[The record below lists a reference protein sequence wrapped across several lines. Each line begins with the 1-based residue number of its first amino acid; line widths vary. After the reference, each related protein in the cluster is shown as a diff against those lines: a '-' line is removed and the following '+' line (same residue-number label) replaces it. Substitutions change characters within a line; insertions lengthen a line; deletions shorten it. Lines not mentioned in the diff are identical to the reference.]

1 MAYSDFTLESVVPT
15 FQLEKVD
22 IAGLFSEI
30 EPVTPSE
37 YLTTGLAKKAPL
49 ATAIG
54 TEKARSEMIVADVLV
69 ELLEHL
75 DRGISLFS
83 GIDFSVDVENGLTG
97 VCDFLVSLSPN
108 QFYLEAPVIILVEAK
123 NTDVKLGLGQCV
135 AEMLAAQRFNAE
147 KGNDIP
153 YIYGASTTGIDWV
166 FLKLEEKR
174 LHIDMATYQIAQCD
188 KLLGNPRQHGRTK
201 SIRLRLIESL
211 KLPSSLL

>member
-30 EPVTPSE
+30 EPVPPSE

-69 ELLEHL
+69 DLLDHL

-83 GIDFSVDVENGLTG
+83 GIDFSVDVENGLTD

-153 YIYGASTTGIDWV
+153 YIYC
-166 FLKLEEKR
+166 F
-174 LHIDMATYQIAQCD
+174 
-188 KLLGNPRQHGRTK
+188 
-201 SIRLRLIESL
+201 
-211 KLPSSLL
+211 

>member
-1 MAYSDFTLESVVPT
+1 MSYSEFTLESVVPT
-15 FQLEKVD
+15 FQLEKID
-22 IAGLFSEI
+22 TIGLFSKI

-75 DRGISLFS
+75 DRRVSLFS
-83 GIDFSVDVENGLTG
+83 GIDFNVDVENGLTG

-108 QFYLEAPVIILVEAK
+108 QFYLEAPVIILVDAK
-123 NTDVKLGLGQCV
+123 NTDVKLGLGQCI
-135 AEMLAAQRFNAE
+135 AEMIAAQRFNAE
-147 KGNDIP
+147 RGNNIS

-166 FLKLEEKR
+166 FLRLKEKR
-174 LHIDMATYQIAQCD
+174 LHIDMTTYQIARCD
-188 KLLGNPRQHGRTK
+188 RILG
-201 SIRLRLIESL
+201 IL
-211 KLPSSLL
+211 SSMVAQNT

>member
-22 IAGLFSEI
+22 AVGLFSEI
-30 EPVTPSE
+30 EPVTPSA
-37 YLTTGLAKKAPL
+37 YLTTGLKRKAPL

-75 DRGISLFS
+75 DRSISLFS

-108 QFYLEAPVIILVEAK
+108 QFYLEAPAIILVEAK

-135 AEMLAAQRFNAE
+135 AEMLAAQRFNADR
-147 KGNDIP
+147 GNDIRC
-153 YIYGASTTGIDWV
+153 IYGASTTGIDWL
-166 FLKLEEKR
+166 FLKLEGKC
-174 LHIDMATYQIAQCD
+174 LHIDMITYQLAQCD
-188 KLLGNPRQHGRTK
+188 KVLG
-201 SIRLRLIESL
+201 IL
-211 KLPSSLL
+211 SSMVAQKA

>member
-1 MAYSDFTLESVVPT
+1 MAYSNWTLESVVPT
-15 FQLEKVD
+15 FQLEKID
-22 IAGLFSEI
+22 TAGLFSEI

-69 ELLEHL
+69 DLLDHL
-75 DRGISLFS
+75 DRSISLFS

-174 LHIDMATYQIAQCD
+174 LHIDMTTYQIAQCD
-188 KLLGNPRQHGRTK
+188 KLLG
-201 SIRLRLIESL
+201 IL
-211 KLPSSLL
+211 SSMVAQKA